1 MSNKNASTYGSIT
14 QDLSAGSPHKKA
26 GPKGM
31 SEMSYTE
38 YSKKRFASTVT
49 PAPEAPGPLRLQW
62 AFVVFGPNNV
72 IRPTGLVTLSPR
84 AEPYEGEHQ

>member
-38 YSKKRFASTVT
+38 QGYPS
-49 PAPEAPGPLRLQW
+49 E
-62 AFVVFGPNNV
+62 
-72 IRPTGLVTLSPR
+72 PTTLV
-84 AEPYEGEHQ
+84 